1 MASPELRGDT
11 FQVDPAVEII
21 CRNWRCSTPT
31 TPDSPLSSAL
41 EARNKRIKK
50 VSFGFQQITIERA
63 PVSAVFQLSYIL
75 KTNQARQKF
84 LFSGP
89 SRGRDHHGS
98 NVASDPQS
106 REEQSPP
113 LNTRDEEH
121 NPPAQHNYLMEKSLR
136 YSLTTVTPGE

>member
-50 VSFGFQQITIERA
+50 VKVDTFSQITIHIYVHIKYKREREHQ
-63 PVSAVFQLSYIL
+63 S
-75 KTNQARQKF
+75 
-84 LFSGP
+84 LFIF
-89 SRGRDHHGS
+89 
-98 NVASDPQS
+98 
-106 REEQSPP
+106 
-113 LNTRDEEH
+113 
-121 NPPAQHNYLMEKSLR
+121 
-136 YSLTTVTPGE
+136 